1 MSDGPLKTSARICSC
16 FFFFPERNRRYSHW
30 LHLFLEQGGG
40 RRKEIGKKKMQTY
53 GLIQFDPGEKCPS
66 QHVRVKT
73 GPVVVTLP
81 SEPRNLVLRLIV
93 GRARM
98 PGWDLKPTKIN
109 ARFILHS
116 HTVFWSSVS
125 QASLFCESPGP
136 LSECRFWLQR
146 SGSRP
151 KSLRF

>member
-1 MSDGPLKTSARICSC
+1 MGLWKPVRESVPV
-16 FFFFPERNRRYSHW
+16 FFFSRKKQKVQPLATFIFGAGRREKKRNR
-30 LHLFLEQGGG
+30 
-40 RRKEIGKKKMQTY
+40 KKKKMQTY

-81 SEPRNLVLRLIV
+81 SEPRNLVLHLIV